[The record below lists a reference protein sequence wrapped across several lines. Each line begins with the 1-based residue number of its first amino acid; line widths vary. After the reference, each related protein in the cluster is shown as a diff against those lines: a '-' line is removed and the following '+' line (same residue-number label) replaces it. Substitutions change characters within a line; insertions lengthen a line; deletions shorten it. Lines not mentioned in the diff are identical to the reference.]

1 MVPETQ
7 VGVSRVLFQTPDGT
21 IYYGLVDRSEL
32 KVSHYRTMEHEIA
45 IGGPVPFMPAD
56 DVNYLLDVECRKMYQ
71 TKDFGV
77 ALDFLAGGR
86 PGWPT
91 KEEQQHVPAEP
102 KIVETQPDE
111 WEQVEI

>member
-1 MVPETQ
+1 MAETQ
-7 VGVSRVLFQTPDGT
+7 VGVSRVLLQAPDGT

-32 KVSHYRTMEHEIA
+32 RVQHYRTMEQEIT
-45 IGGPVPFMPAD
+45 IGRPAPFMPAD
-56 DVNYLLDVECRKMYQ
+56 DVTYMLDVECRKMHT

-91 KEEQQHVPAEP
+91 KEEKADVPAEP
-102 KIVETQPDE
+102 KIVETPPDE